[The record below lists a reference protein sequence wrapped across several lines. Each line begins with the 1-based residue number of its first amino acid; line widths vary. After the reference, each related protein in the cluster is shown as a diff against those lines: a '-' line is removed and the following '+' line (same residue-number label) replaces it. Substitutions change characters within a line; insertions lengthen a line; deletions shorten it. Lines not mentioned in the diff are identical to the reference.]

1 MDNESI
7 LGDLLF
13 CATMQLRI
21 PLRVLSRHGETS
33 PSGRKPPAIAQAL
46 HEGIWTQ
53 LLRGQRRLSGTMA
66 SDIGPIHADGG
77 EYLHF
82 LLAVRRIVEP
92 VTPINERVA
101 ELRAELTKPRWQDFV
116 TRQEE
121 RIGSIV
127 NHLFPPAI
135 NTIPGL
141 PEASRVA
148 LKAEGINTAAKIAAM
163 PDVDLLA
170 IKGVGKAKLKAI
182 RDWEAT
188 IQDRDAARLENI
200 CR

>member
-1 MDNESI
+1 MPSDV
-7 LGDLLF
+7 G
-13 CATMQLRI
+13 RI
-21 PLRVLSRHGETS
+21 P
-33 PSGRKPPAIAQAL
+33 
-46 HEGIWTQ
+46 
-53 LLRGQRRLSGTMA
+53 
-66 SDIGPIHADGG
+66 ADGG

-82 LLAVRRIVEP
+82 LLAVRQIVEP

-116 TRQEE
+116 TRLEDNV
-121 RIGSIV
+121 GCIV

-135 NTIPGL
+135 STIPGL
-141 PEASRVA
+141 PEASRGA

-163 PDVDLLA
+163 TDADLLA
-170 IKGVGKAKLKAI
+170 IKGIGKAKLKAI

-188 IQDRDAARLENI
+188 IQDRDAVRLENI